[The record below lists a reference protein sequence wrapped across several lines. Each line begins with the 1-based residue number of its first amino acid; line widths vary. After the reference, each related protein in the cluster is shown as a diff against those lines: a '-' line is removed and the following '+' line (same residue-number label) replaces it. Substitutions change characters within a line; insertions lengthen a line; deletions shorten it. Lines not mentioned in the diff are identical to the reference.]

1 MTAGSLGF
9 RHQLLLIVVSA
20 TVFLTN
26 LGGPPLMDR
35 DEPRNA
41 GCAAEMA
48 ARGDWVVP
56 WFNDELREHKPVL
69 LYWLMMSA
77 YAVFGVNEF
86 AARFWSAALAVGTVL
101 MTYHIGRRLFNPA
114 AACWSAVVLAT
125 AFMFVVSARIATPDS
140 VLIFCG
146 TLSLLVFVYG
156 TFRPRSADVPDAPP
170 ELRLPGEYYPHRRWV
185 VVGMFAAMGLGVLA
199 KGPIGVL
206 LPTAIVGMFLLIMR
220 LPVTDDASAMDGT
233 RPQLWWVRGGAL
245 LRPFAPRHFLGTC
258 ASMRPLTAV
267 LTVLIVALPWY
278 VWVGLRTDGDW
289 LRGFFGEHNLSRAL
303 SVKEGHDGSL
313 LYYPVAILI
322 GFFPWSVFLLPI
334 LLATGKRI
342 RCRDP
347 WTIGYV
353 LAACWVGVYLGVFS
367 LAQTKLP
374 SYITP
379 AYPGLALL
387 AGCFIYQWNRGS
399 TLVSDVW
406 PFFSLACLFL
416 AGGCIAIGLYVAA
429 KDFLPGSEWICVA
442 GGVPMVGA
450 AAAAGLVWRDRNYA
464 ATVTLAGSSA
474 LFATLLFGFCLLA
487 TDRYQRYEQLL
498 TAIDQ
503 QSSEPV
509 VGSLDYLEPSW
520 IFYGGHPVWELR
532 RRPELEGKTVF
543 DVERQRRFRPWEH
556 KPRLDVITFLATR
569 PEAYVITTQSRLDQI
584 QHELPADIEVL
595 AAAPYFLKRRELVV
609 IGRKSSTAVTVA
621 DAVDADR
628 RR

>member
-1 MTAGSLGF
+1 
-9 RHQLLLIVVSA
+9 
-20 TVFLTN
+20 
-26 LGGPPLMDR
+26 MDR

-170 ELRLPGEYYPHRRWV
+170 ELRSPGEYYPHRRWV

-278 VWVGLRTDGDW
+278 AWVGLRTDGDW

-303 SVKEGHDGSL
+303 AAKEGHDGSL

-322 GFFPWSVFLLPI
+322 GFFSLVSVPVADLVGHREKDPLSGSVDHRLRARSLLGGCIFGSVFTRPNEITQLHHSGISRVGTVGRLLHLPVESRQY
-334 LLATGKRI
+334 AG
-342 RCRDP
+342 
-347 WTIGYV
+347 
-353 LAACWVGVYLGVFS
+353 VGR
-367 LAQTKLP
+367 
-374 SYITP
+374 
-379 AYPGLALL
+379 LALL
-387 AGCFIYQWNRGS
+387 
-399 TLVSDVW
+399 
-406 PFFSLACLFL
+406 FSGLSVP
-416 AGGCIAIGLYVAA
+416 GGRLHC
-429 KDFLPGSEWICVA
+429 
-442 GGVPMVGA
+442 
-450 AAAAGLVWRDRNYA
+450 DRP
-464 ATVTLAGSSA
+464 V
-474 LFATLLFGFCLLA
+474 
-487 TDRYQRYEQLL
+487 R
-498 TAIDQ
+498 
-503 QSSEPV
+503 SSE
-509 VGSLDYLEPSW
+509 GFSA
-520 IFYGGHPVWELR
+520 
-532 RRPELEGKTVF
+532 
-543 DVERQRRFRPWEH
+543 RF
-556 KPRLDVITFLATR
+556 
-569 PEAYVITTQSRLDQI
+569 
-584 QHELPADIEVL
+584 
-595 AAAPYFLKRRELVV
+595 
-609 IGRKSSTAVTVA
+609 
-621 DAVDADR
+621 
-628 RR
+628 